1 MLSRTAKDELE
12 KMKRRQKNAVTK
24 VLLAND
30 HRRPSLDSTIY
41 APSCVPIEKVPLDK
55 R

>member
-41 APSCVPIEKVPLDK
+41 APSCVPIEKVPL
-55 R
+55 